1 MFEAVNNMTLNT
13 QGGGTVNPPQD
24 VVPVQVVQKTADRST
39 SANVVSME
47 QADRAEEKAATE
59 KSAREAQQVTEHM
72 LKELE
77 QDIEAMHNVGLKF
90 AKHND
95 TGRTMIK
102 VLNKENDEIIR
113 EIPAEDVLDLAAK
126 IEEMIGIL
134 FDKEV

>member
-1 MFEAVNNMTLNT
+1 MFEAVNNMTLNV
-13 QGGGTVNPPQD
+13 QGGGTIKPPDAVLPAQTGE
-24 VVPVQVVQKTADRST
+24 KTADK
-39 SANVVSME
+39 SASDNVLSME
-47 QADRAEEKAATE
+47 LAKRAEQKAAKE
-59 KSAREAQQVTEHM
+59 KETRENQPVTEEM

-77 QDIEAMHNVGLKF
+77 QDIETMHNVGLRF
-90 AKHND
+90 SKHND

-102 VLNKENDEIIR
+102 VMDKENDQIIR